1 MTAEVKS
8 GYGLDRET
16 ELKMLRAIREA
27 AENHPVDVRPTFLDA
42 HTVPPEFSD
51 APEYVEF
58 VVSEVLPE
66 PAGLAD
72 AADVFLEQGSFEVP
86 EARRY
91 IEACADY
98 GLALRLHADQFSERG
113 AIPLAIELGACSADH
128 LEATGEEGARS
139 LGRSDVAAVLL
150 PACGL
155 FLDLPLPPLGRSSR
169 RGPSSPSPRISTR
182 AAPSASR
189 CPSS

>member
-1 MTAEVKS
+1 
-8 GYGLDRET
+8 
-16 ELKMLRAIREA
+16 
-27 AENHPVDVRPTFLDA
+27 
-42 HTVPPEFSD
+42 VPPEFSD

-66 PAGLAD
+66 AAGLAD

-91 IEACADY
+91 IEACADN

-113 AIPLAIELGACSADH
+113 AIPLAIELGARSAGH

-139 LGRSDVAAVLL
+139 LGRSDVAGVLL

-182 AAPSASR
+182 AAPSSSR